1 MGQFS
6 AEKPVA
12 PGSVLSGN
20 QQRISFDFGRRAP
33 RCTKPASGAGSLI
46 RKDSGVETHLVDSP
60 TLATVTITD
69 AIHNV
74 RLR

>member
-1 MGQFS
+1 M
-6 AEKPVA
+6 
-12 PGSVLSGN
+12 SV
-20 QQRISFDFGRRAP
+20 RISFDFARRRAP

-74 RLR
+74 RLRRYERTALRS